1 MKKILI
7 IIGKLSIGGA
17 EKVAYDIGHYRD
29 KNKFDCHYI
38 VFDDY
43 IGEYEEQLTN
53 DGCKIIHM
61 PVPASNYRLFMNN
74 LKTLM
79 QKEKYDV
86 VHCHTM
92 FNSGLVMLMAKMQ
105 KVPCR
110 ISHSHSICSSKNRK
124 VTKKIYEH
132 IMRWII
138 NRNSTRCVGCGKDAG
153 EWLFGKKK
161 FDKSG
166 VLVYNGIDTSI
177 FKFNEESRIKIR
189 EKLKLSDN
197 FVIGHVGH
205 LAKVKNQEFLIKLMP
220 QILKINPKARLLL
233 LGEGDDRQKL
243 ELLIKENG
251 LENYVIMTGNV
262 MNVHEYLSTMD
273 VFAFPSL
280 YEGMPLSII
289 EVQSNGLPCV
299 ISDAVPQDVFLT
311 DLLTKLSLQA
321 DESEWIKAICSA
333 SRNKPE
339 KYSGIMFKTGFDN
352 QMMLQKIYGLYEG
365 K

>member
-1 MKKILI
+1 MKKILV

-38 VFDDY
+38 VFGDY
-43 IGEYEEQLTN
+43 IGEYEEQLTS
-53 DGCKIIHM
+53 DGCRIIHM
-61 PVPASNYRLFMNN
+61 PVPASDYRLYINN

-79 QKEKYDV
+79 EKEKYDV

-92 FNSGLVMLMAKMQ
+92 FNSGLVMLMAKIQ

-110 ISHSHSICSSKNRK
+110 ISHSHSICSSKSRK
-124 VTKKIYEH
+124 LTKKIYEH
-132 IMRWII
+132 IMRCII
-138 NRNSTRCVGCGKDAG
+138 NRSSTRCVGCGKAAG

-177 FKFNEESRIKIR
+177 FSFNEESRKKIR
-189 EKLKLSDN
+189 EQLNLTDN
-197 FVIGHVGH
+197 FVVGHVGH

-220 QILKINPKARLLL
+220 EILKINPKAKLLL
-233 LGEGDDRQKL
+233 LGEGDDRQML
-243 ELLIKENG
+243 ETLIKESA
-251 LENYVIMTGNV
+251 LENQVIMTGNV
-262 MNVHEYLSTMD
+262 MNVHEYLSAMD
-273 VFAFPSL
+273 VFAFPSI

-299 ISDAVPQDVFLT
+299 ISEAVPQDVFLT

-321 DESEWIKAICSA
+321 DKAEWIRAICDA
-333 SRNKPE
+333 SRNDSE
-339 KYSGIMFKTGFDN
+339 KYSEIMFKTGFDN